1 MTIHELR
8 ILTKRSL
15 RSVGQLNVY
24 SPIQHP
30 ALIHPEMY
38 RKIEGSES
46 VLVNREPSRDV
57 ERLVLGILK

>member
-1 MTIHELR
+1 M
-8 ILTKRSL
+8 
-15 RSVGQLNVY
+15 GQLNVY
-24 SPIQHP
+24 GPIQHP